1 MISQSK
7 GQSSVQV
14 RQATLHQV
22 IKGPRLVSIYG
33 PKLTKLL
40 LLTSNQ
46 QKVKKKEQKVN
57 SFFVEGND
65 SEVANIVSS

>member
-33 PKLTKLL
+33 SKLTKLL

-46 QKVKKKEQKVN
+46 QKVKKKEKVN

>member
-22 IKGPRLVSIYG
+22 IKGPRLESIYG

-46 QKVKKKEQKVN
+46 QKMKKKEKVN

>member
-33 PKLTKLL
+33 SKLTKLL

-46 QKVKKKEQKVN
+46 QKVKKKEKVN
-57 SFFVEGND
+57 SVFVEGND